1 MNNQDLQK
9 TLKKFDQ
16 ELPHFPD
23 GRINYLGAK
32 TALAVGIVV
41 VSGDTVL
48 LVKRSQEVSF
58 YPGKWD
64 WVSGFIDEAKPL
76 EKFVEQE
83 LREETGITAEAI
95 DDMYFAETI
104 KQPDEDI
111 GKTWLICPVV
121 VTLTDQIEPV
131 LNWEASEY
139 AWVQP
144 KQLAHYDTVPGV
156 AGNIIATL
164 ERAKQEADTD

>member
-23 GRINYLGAK
+23 GRIDYSEAE
-32 TALAVGIVV
+32 TALVLGIVV
-41 VSGDTVL
+41 VSESIVL

-58 YPGKWD
+58 YPGKWN

-76 EKFVEQE
+76 GEFVEQE
-83 LREETGITAEAI
+83 LAEETGITAESI

-121 VTLTDQIEPV
+121 VTLTDQIEP
-131 LNWEASEY
+131 LLDWEASEY

-144 KQLAHYDTVPGV
+144 EQLARYDTVPGV
-156 AGNIIATL
+156 AGNIIAAL